1 MDPWKKREPVSK
13 SSESTSDFWK
23 RRQIEHYRA
32 HGKSNVVLESELEKM
47 KAWGLYREGDEL
59 LTVDFYLGDFIVLRN
74 GDAVRV
80 KYGQGSKD
88 IEFEEEKWMMKA
100 RGGK

>member
-1 MDPWKKREPVSK
+1 MDPWKKPAPKVPVSNP
-13 SSESTSDFWK
+13 DFWK

-59 LTVDFYLGDFIVLRN
+59 LTVDHYLGDFIVLRN

-80 KYGQGSKD
+80 KYGSGSKE
-88 IEFEEEKWMMKA
+88 IEFEEEKWMMNA